1 MISQKYLPLGYQQI
15 TGLTAAASLTVPTGT
30 TDVLLSAEGA
40 PVRFRDDG
48 VAPTTSVGMLLPIGV
63 VPYLYSGTV
72 SALQFI
78 QASAT
83 GILNV
88 SFYRRAG

>member
-1 MISQKYLPLGYQQI
+1 MISQKYLPLGYQQL
-15 TGLTAAASLTVPTGT
+15 TGLTAVQSLTVPTGT

-40 PVRFRDDG
+40 PIRFRDDG
-48 VAPTTSVGMLLPIGV
+48 TAPAAGVGMLLPV
-63 VPYLYSGTV
+63 AVAPYLYSGNV

-83 GILNV
+83 STLNV